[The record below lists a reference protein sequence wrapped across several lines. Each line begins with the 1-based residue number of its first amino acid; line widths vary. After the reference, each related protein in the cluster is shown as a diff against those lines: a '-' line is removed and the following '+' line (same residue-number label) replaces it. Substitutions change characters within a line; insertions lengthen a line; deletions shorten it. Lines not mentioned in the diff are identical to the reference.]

1 MENSMSRDKEIEK
14 FIVNYEE
21 IEKDLEEIAEMIKA
35 VYPDFRVGKPEWEE
49 EGFILD
55 IHFEYLN
62 TIEIFLQPYF
72 DSDYYM
78 RMNIY
83 SFLKYKEPSKKR
95 LWFGPYRLDNTKS
108 VDRDLI
114 KFLINNSRY
123 IGK

>member
-1 MENSMSRDKEIEK
+1 MENSMSRDKEIKK

-83 SFLKYKEPSKKR
+83 SFLKYKEPSKK